1 MQTTNNRIYFYLNR
15 IRERLWVKPLVLC
28 VLSIGGV
35 FVAMSANESDAIAH
49 ISVIEA
55 DTNEKLL
62 TIMASSMLVI
72 ATFAVSSM
80 LSAYASASN
89 TATPR
94 SFPLVVADDVS
105 QTALSAFIGAF
116 IFSMVALVAVKN
128 GYFEP
133 GGHFVL
139 FVLTMTVFAWVVLTF
154 VRWVDN
160 IARLGRVGNTT
171 DKVEKAASEA
181 LMRRRRRPNLGG
193 IAPARDEN
201 PGQAV
206 LGEKIGYVQQID
218 THALQTYAED
228 TDCRIIVAAI
238 PGTFLTPGKPIAY
251 VAFDDADV
259 DEIEES
265 AITEA
270 FLLGDDRVFDEDPRF
285 GLVVL
290 SEIASRAL
298 SPAVNDP
305 GTTIGIIGTF
315 VRLFAAWNEPLE
327 KEEEITQDCD
337 RVHVPELVISDMFDD
352 AFTAIGRDGAT
363 FVEICVRLQKAFAA
377 LARMGNSGIADAAR
391 HHSRRAL
398 AQARR
403 GLQLSE
409 DIDAVRRE
417 AERVTS
423 CSDPMKCT

>member
-1 MQTTNNRIYFYLNR
+1 MQTVNNRIYFYLNR
-15 IRERLWVKPLVLC
+15 IRERLWVKPLVFCL
-28 VLSIGGV
+28 LSIGGV
-35 FVAMSANESDAIAH
+35 FMAMSANESESIAH

-55 DTNEKLL
+55 GTNEKLL

-116 IFSMVALVAVKN
+116 IFSIVSLVAVKN

-133 GGHFVL
+133 GGHLVL
-139 FVLTMTVFAWVVLTF
+139 FVLTIAVFAWVVMTF
-154 VRWVDN
+154 VRWVDT

-193 IAPARDEN
+193 VAPARGQN

-206 LGEKIGYVQQID
+206 SSNTIGYVQQID
-218 THALQTYAED
+218 THALQTYAEKA
-228 TDCRIIVAAI
+228 DCRITVAAI
-238 PGTFLTPGKPIAY
+238 PGTFLAPGRPIAY
-251 VAFDDADV
+251 VAFDDMNAGDV
-259 DEIEES
+259 EDS
-265 AITEA
+265 AIAEA
-270 FLLGDDRVFDEDPRF
+270 FLVGDDRVFDEDPRF

-315 VRLFAAWNEPLE
+315 VRLFSAWNEPLE
-327 KEEEITQDCD
+327 KEEEVTQDCD

-352 AFTAIGRDGAT
+352 AFTAVGRDGAM
-363 FVEICVRLQKAFAA
+363 FVEICVRLQKALAA
-377 LARMGNSGIADAAR
+377 LARMGNSSIADAAR

-398 AQARR
+398 AQAQR
-403 GLQLSE
+403 GLQLSD

-417 AERVTS
+417 AERVAS
-423 CSDPMKCT
+423 CSDSMESA

>member
-116 IFSMVALVAVKN
+116 IFSIVALVAVKN

-181 LMRRRRRPNLGG
+181 LMRRRRRPNL
-193 IAPARDEN
+193 ATSSPAM
-201 PGQAV
+201 
-206 LGEKIGYVQQID
+206 
-218 THALQTYAED
+218 
-228 TDCRIIVAAI
+228 DCRPERRSDSPKRDRFYENYAA
-238 PGTFLTPGKPIAY
+238 
-251 VAFDDADV
+251 V
-259 DEIEES
+259 S
-265 AITEA
+265 R
-270 FLLGDDRVFDEDPRF
+270 GD
-285 GLVVL
+285 
-290 SEIASRAL
+290 
-298 SPAVNDP
+298 
-305 GTTIGIIGTF
+305 
-315 VRLFAAWNEPLE
+315 
-327 KEEEITQDCD
+327 
-337 RVHVPELVISDMFDD
+337 
-352 AFTAIGRDGAT
+352 RD
-363 FVEICVRLQKAFAA
+363 
-377 LARMGNSGIADAAR
+377 
-391 HHSRRAL
+391 
-398 AQARR
+398 
-403 GLQLSE
+403 
-409 DIDAVRRE
+409 
-417 AERVTS
+417 
-423 CSDPMKCT
+423 